1 MSSFKKISNPYIIA
15 EIGVNH
21 ECSIYKAKKM
31 VSSAAK
37 AGASAVKFQ
46 YYKAEKITSKKSP
59 AYWDLEKEKT
69 NSQYKLFKKYDK
81 FNKNDYINLSNYC
94 KKLKI
99 DFMCTPF
106 DLEAVIFLKKLVKY
120 FKISSSDITNYPLL
134 AAVAKTKKPII
145 LSTGASSL
153 NEIKNSI
160 NFLKKNG
167 VRDNSIAILHCVLS
181 YPTKD
186 VDANLQFID
195 LLKKKFKNNYIGYSD
210 HTMPD
215 YGMTS
220 LVSAFL
226 KGACILE
233 KHYTY
238 NKKLK
243 GNDHYHSMDKN
254 DLEKFTFILNQINKK
269 SKNKIP
275 NDRKILSCEKKSR
288 KYARRSL
295 YSKGKIN
302 KGEKFNSTN
311 IIAKRPGH
319 GISPINFKKL
329 IGKKSKALIEDDEL
343 ISFVKHV
350 NY

>member
-1 MSSFKKISNPYIIA
+1 MSSFKKIHNPYIIA
-15 EIGVNH
+15 EVGVNH
-21 ECSIYKAKKM
+21 ECSISKAKKM
-31 VSSAAK
+31 IFSAAK

-59 AYWDLEKEKT
+59 AYWDLNKEKIT
-69 NSQYKLFKKYDK
+69 SQYKLFKKYDK
-81 FNKNDYINLSNYC
+81 FENSDYVKLSNYC

-106 DLEAVIFLKKLVKY
+106 DLEAVVFLKKLVKY

-134 AAVAKTKKPII
+134 SAVAKTKKPII
-145 LSTGASSL
+145 LSTGASNI
-153 NEIKNSI
+153 NEIKNSVS
-160 NFLKKNG
+160 FLRHNG
-167 VRDNSIAILHCVLS
+167 VKDSSIAILHCVLS

-186 VDANLQFID
+186 VDANLQIID
-195 LLKKKFKNNYIGYSD
+195 LLKKKFPKNYIGYSD

-233 KHYTY
+233 KHYTH

-243 GNDHYHSMDKN
+243 GNDHYHSMDMH
-254 DLEKFTFILNQINKK
+254 DLEKFNFILSQINKK
-269 SKNKIP
+269 SKFKIS

-295 YSKGKIN
+295 YSRGKIN
-302 KGEKFNSTN
+302 KGDTFNSSN
-311 IIAKRPGH
+311 VIAKRPGN
-319 GISPINFKKL
+319 GISPIYFKKL
-329 IGKKSKALIEDDEL
+329 IGKKSKVFIDDDEL
-343 ISFVKHV
+343 ISFNKHV
-350 NY
+350 KR

>member
-1 MSSFKKISNPYIIA
+1 MIL
-15 EIGVNH
+15 
-21 ECSIYKAKKM
+21 
-31 VSSAAK
+31 SAAK

-59 AYWDLEKEKT
+59 AYWDLDKEKT
-69 NSQYKLFKKYDK
+69 TSQYKLFKKYDK
-81 FNKNDYINLSNYC
+81 FENVDYINLSKYC

-106 DLEAVIFLKKLVKY
+106 DLEAVAFLNKLVKY

-134 AAVAKTKKPII
+134 LAVAKTKKPII

-160 NFLKKNG
+160 SFLKNRVK
-167 VRDNSIAILHCVLS
+167 DESIAILHCVLS

-186 VDANLQFID
+186 IDANLQFID
-195 LLKKKFKNNYIGYSD
+195 LLKKKFPKNYIGYSD

-220 LVSAFL
+220 LVLAFL

-238 NKKLK
+238 NKKLS
-243 GNDHYHSMDKN
+243 GNDHYHSMDMD
-254 DLEKFTFILNQINKK
+254 DLGKFNFIINQINKK
-269 SKNKIP
+269 SKKQFP
-275 NDRKILSCEKKSR
+275 LDRKILSCERKSR
-288 KYARRSL
+288 KFARRSL

-302 KGEKFNSTN
+302 KGDKFSKDN
-311 IIAKRPGH
+311 IIAKRPGF
-319 GISPINFKKL
+319 GISPIYIKKI
-329 IGKKSKALIEDDEL
+329 IGKKSKIFIDNDEL
-343 ISFVKHV
+343 INFNKHV
-350 NY
+350 KN

>member
-1 MSSFKKISNPYIIA
+1 MSSFKKINNPYIIA
-15 EIGVNH
+15 EVGVNH
-21 ECSIYKAKKM
+21 ECSISKAKKM
-31 VSSAAK
+31 IFSAAK

-59 AYWDLEKEKT
+59 AYWDLNKEKT
-69 NSQYKLFKKYDK
+69 TSQFELFKKYDK
-81 FNKNDYINLSNYC
+81 FTKTDYINLSKYC

-106 DLEAVIFLKKLVKY
+106 DLEAVVFLKKLVKY

-134 AAVAKTKKPII
+134 LAVAKTKKPII
-145 LSTGASSL
+145 LSTGASNI
-153 NEIKNSI
+153 NEIKNSVS
-160 NFLKKNG
+160 FLKQNG
-167 VRDNSIAILHCVLS
+167 LKDSKIAILHCVLS

-186 VDANLQFID
+186 ADANLQIID
-195 LLKKKFKNNYIGYSD
+195 LLKKKFPKNYIGYSD

-226 KGACILE
+226 KGAIILE

-243 GNDHYHSMDKN
+243 GNDHYHSMDKY
-254 DLEKFTFILNQINKK
+254 DLEKLNFILNQINKK
-269 SKNKIP
+269 SKSKISD
-275 NDRKILSCEKKSR
+275 DREILSCEKKSR

-295 YSKGKIN
+295 YAKGQIN
-302 KGEKFNSTN
+302 IGDQFNSSN
-311 IIAKRPGH
+311 VIAKRPGL
-319 GISPINFKKL
+319 GISPIFFKKL
-329 IGKKSKALIEDDEL
+329 NGKKSKVFIDDDEL
-343 ISFVKHV
+343 ISFKKHV
-350 NY
+350 KK

>member
-1 MSSFKKISNPYIIA
+1 MSSFKKINNPYIIA
-15 EIGVNH
+15 EVGVNH
-21 ECSIYKAKKM
+21 ECSISKAKKM
-31 VSSAAK
+31 IFSAAQ

-59 AYWDLEKEKT
+59 AYWDLNKEKT
-69 NSQYKLFKKYDK
+69 TSQFKLFKKYDK
-81 FNKNDYINLSNYC
+81 FTKSDYINLSKYC

-106 DLEAVIFLKKLVKY
+106 DLEAVVFLKKLVKY

-134 AAVAKTKKPII
+134 LAVAKTKKPII
-145 LSTGASSL
+145 LSTGASNI
-153 NEIKNSI
+153 NEIKSSVS
-160 NFLKKNG
+160 FLKQNG
-167 VRDNSIAILHCVLS
+167 LKDSKIAILHCILS

-186 VDANLQFID
+186 ADANLQIIN
-195 LLKKKFKNNYIGYSD
+195 LLKKKFPKNYIGYSD

-226 KGACILE
+226 KGAIILE

-243 GNDHYHSMDKN
+243 GNDHYHSMDKY
-254 DLEKFTFILNQINKK
+254 DLEKLNFILNQIKKK
-269 SKNKIP
+269 SKSKISD
-275 NDRKILSCEKKSR
+275 DREILSCEKKSR

-295 YSKGKIN
+295 YSKGQIN
-302 KGEKFNSTN
+302 IGDEFNSSN
-311 IIAKRPGH
+311 VIAKRPGY
-319 GISPINFKKL
+319 GISPIFFKKL
-329 IGKKSKALIEDDEL
+329 IGKKSKVFIDDDEL
-343 ISFVKHV
+343 ISFKKHV
-350 NY
+350 KR

>member
-1 MSSFKKISNPYIIA
+1 MSSFKKISKPYIIA

-21 ECSIYKAKKM
+21 ECSIDKAKKM
-31 VSSAAK
+31 IFSAAK

-59 AYWDLEKEKT
+59 AYWDLNKEKT
-69 NSQYKLFKKYDK
+69 TSQFKLFKKYDK
-81 FNKNDYINLSNYC
+81 FNKVDYINLSNYC

-106 DLEAVIFLKKLVKY
+106 DLEAVIFLKKLVRY
-120 FKISSSDITNYPLL
+120 FKISSSDITNFPLL
-134 AAVAKTKKPII
+134 SAVAKTKKPII

-153 NEIKNSI
+153 NEIKNSV

-167 VRDNSIAILHCVLS
+167 VKDDSIAILHCVLS

-195 LLKKKFKNNYIGYSD
+195 LLKKKFPKNYIGYSD

-220 LVSAFL
+220 LVSAFI

-238 NKKLK
+238 NKRLK
-243 GNDHYHSMDKN
+243 GNDHYHSMDMD
-254 DLEKFTFILNQINKK
+254 DLEKFNFILNQIDKK
-269 SKNKIP
+269 SKRKFP
-275 NDRKILSCEKKSR
+275 TDRKILSCEKKSR

-295 YSKGKIN
+295 YSRGKIN
-302 KGEKFNSTN
+302 KGDKFNKEN
-311 IIAKRPGH
+311 VIAKRPGH
-319 GISPINFKKL
+319 GISPININKL
-329 IGKKSKALIEDDEL
+329 IGKKSKVFIDNDEL
-343 ISFVKHV
+343 ISFNKHV
-350 NY
+350 KN